1 MVCIDTHLL
10 ALTFFGHP
18 NGPIDDETGII
29 AVFFL
34 QKLIEIEEYVQMS
47 NQSYLIGFYLNSFK
61 VNCLSVSNLSPFF
74 RYQINARHAHSL
86 NIKKNAG

>member
-1 MVCIDTHLL
+1 M
-10 ALTFFGHP
+10 FFCDFFSTPLQMDGRYNGH
-18 NGPIDDETGII
+18 NSG
-29 AVFFL
+29 FFL